1 VTRKATADEK
11 ALARQLAEA
20 IRQAVIDA
28 ALDAY
33 EQASI
38 SGLHHDG
45 AWEAAVGAMRR
56 VALDA
61 LAPPGLDEN
70 LRVHLRRGK

>member
-1 VTRKATADEK
+1 MTRKADADTK
-11 ALARQLAEA
+11 ALAQQLGESVRQT
-20 IRQAVIDA
+20 VIDA

-38 SGLHHDG
+38 SGLCHEG

-61 LAPPGLDEN
+61 LAPSGLHQN
-70 LRVHLRRGK
+70 LRMHLRRSE